1 MSAPARL
8 HTLSL
13 ALAMGV
19 TFAVMILLFG
29 LIAWTT
35 GLWAGA
41 VEVIAT
47 AYLGYAPSLPGS
59 LIGALW
65 GFVDGFVFAALIA
78 WLYNTFCRAL
88 VRAED

>member
-1 MSAPARL
+1 MSAPLRL

-13 ALAMGV
+13 ALAMGT
-19 TFAVMILLFG
+19 TFAVMMFLFG

-41 VEVIAT
+41 VEVIGT
-47 AYLGYAPSLPGS
+47 AYLGYAPTLVGS

-65 GFVDGFVFAALIA
+65 GFVDGFVFAGLIA
-78 WLYNTFCRAL
+78 WLYNVFCHALARAGN
-88 VRAED
+88 